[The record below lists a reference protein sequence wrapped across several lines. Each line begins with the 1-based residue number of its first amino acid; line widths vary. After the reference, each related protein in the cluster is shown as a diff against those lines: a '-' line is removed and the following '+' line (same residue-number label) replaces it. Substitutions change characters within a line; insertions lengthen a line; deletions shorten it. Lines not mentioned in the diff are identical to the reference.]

1 MASNW
6 KTIGLKSEAEVCDLL
21 LLLHGKHWLSRGQSE
36 LHGTLIPS
44 IDRDM
49 RGLSRERKLAC
60 ERSSI
65 NLFRETVRF
74 FADDGEKNAL
84 THDVVAL
91 MVLRHYGV
99 PTRLLDWSRS
109 PYVAAYFAV
118 QDHDKKDGELWSF
131 DRAYYEEIGKEE
143 RIRYPETTSDGSG
156 HPDKFDALL
165 TAFLVTEP
173 SDWITTGYYG
183 AGFPR
188 QNAQSGAYTM
198 TARFGRDH
206 AEKLK
211 NLLNDDSKHC
221 RYVIPAR
228 LKKALREI
236 LRDHHGIWRG
246 TLFPDSAGAADTAA
260 RAFPSKVPK

>member
-1 MASNW
+1 MPSNW
-6 KTIGLKSEAEVCDLL
+6 KTIELNSEGEVLDLL
-21 LLLHGKHWLSRGQSE
+21 LVLHGKHWLSRGQSE
-36 LHGTLIPS
+36 PHGTLIPS
-44 IDRDM
+44 IDREM
-49 RGLSRERKLAC
+49 RGLSRVRKLAC

-65 NLFRETVRF
+65 NLFRETARF

-84 THDVVAL
+84 NDDVVAL

-99 PTRLLDWSRS
+99 PTRLLDWSLS

-118 QDHDKKDGELWSF
+118 HDHDKTSCELWSF

-143 RIRYPETTSDGSG
+143 RRRYPETTSDGTG
-156 HPDKFDALL
+156 DPLKFVASL
-165 TAFLVTEP
+165 TAFLVVEP

-183 AGFPR
+183 SGFPR

-198 TARFGRDH
+198 TARFDRDH
-206 AEKLK
+206 GAKLK
-211 NLLNDDSKHC
+211 VMLNDDSKHC

-228 LKKALREI
+228 LKKPLRET
-236 LRDHHGIWRG
+236 LRDHHGVWRG

-260 RAFPSKVPK
+260 RAFPSKGSK